1 MSDRTYEVL
10 FIADPNLSE
19 PDVDKL
25 TETVQ
30 GYAEKEGA
38 KTQKV
43 EKWGKKR
50 LAYDVKKHRE
60 GYYVL
65 LVVEAK
71 PEMVKELERRM
82 RVADGVVKFIT
93 VRVDEDLKKAERRKG
108 QRAVEDEKKRAKG
121 IVDRPDRDRDRDDRD
136 RDRDRG
142 DRGDRGDRRD
152 RGDRAAEGE
161 GVV

>member
-1 MSDRTYEVL
+1 VSDRTYEVL

-25 TETVQ
+25 AETVQ

-38 KTQKV
+38 KTQKL

-65 LVVEAK
+65 LVVDGK

-93 VRVDEDLKKAERRKG
+93 VRVDEDLKKAERRKA
-108 QRAVEDEKKRAKG
+108 QRSVEDEKKRARG
-121 IVDRPDRDRDRDDRD
+121 IVDRPRDRDDRD
-136 RDRDRG
+136 RRD
-142 DRGDRGDRRD
+142 
-152 RGDRAAEGE
+152 DRAAEGE
-161 GVV
+161 GVVS

>member
-38 KTQKV
+38 KAQKV

-50 LAYDVKKHRE
+50 LAYDIKKHRE

-65 LVVEAK
+65 LVIDGK

-82 RVADGVVKFIT
+82 RVTNGMVKFIT

-121 IVDRPDRDRDRDDRD
+121 IVDRPDRDRDRDRDDRPS
-136 RDRDRG
+136 RD
-142 DRGDRGDRRD
+142 DRRD
-152 RGDRAAEGE
+152 RGDRGVEGE

>member
-1 MSDRTYEVL
+1 VSDRTYEVL

-50 LAYDVKKHRE
+50 LAYDIKKHRE

-65 LVVEAK
+65 LVVDGK

-82 RVADGVVKFIT
+82 RVTDGVVKFIT

-121 IVDRPDRDRDRDDRD
+121 IVDRPDRDRDRDRDDRPS
-136 RDRDRG
+136 RD
-142 DRGDRGDRRD
+142 DRRD

-161 GVV
+161 GVL

>member
-1 MSDRTYEVL
+1 MSDRIYEVL

-30 GYAEKEGA
+30 GYAEKEGG

-71 PEMVKELERRM
+71 PEMVKELERLNPSIDPAALQ
-82 RVADGVVKFIT
+82 VGQTLVV
-93 VRVDEDLKKAERRKG
+93 R
-108 QRAVEDEKKRAKG
+108 
-121 IVDRPDRDRDRDDRD
+121 
-136 RDRDRG
+136 
-142 DRGDRGDRRD
+142 
-152 RGDRAAEGE
+152 
-161 GVV
+161 

>member
-1 MSDRTYEVL
+1 MSERVYEFL
-10 FIADPNLSE
+10 FIADPNLGE
-19 PDVDKL
+19 PEVDAL
-25 TETVQ
+25 TAQVQ
-30 GYAEKEGA
+30 GYIEKENG
-38 KTQKV
+38 KIQKA

-50 LAYDVKKHRE
+50 LAYDIKKHRE

-65 LVVEAK
+65 LVVDGK

-82 RVADGVVKFIT
+82 RVTDGVVKFIT

-121 IVDRPDRDRDRDDRD
+121 IVDRPDRDRDRDRDDRPS
-136 RDRDRG
+136 RD
-142 DRGDRGDRRD
+142 DRRD
-152 RGDRAAEGE
+152 RGDRGVEGE